1 MASSWP
7 LSPVYVKPPDWRL
20 PVFGVES
27 RVAGVQPPRRMHIL
41 FDLDGTLVDSRPGI
55 FNSIQYSL
63 KHHELPVPAAEDLLW
78 CIGPPILESFA
89 KLVGPDS
96 PHLFEPAVEKYRE
109 RYSATGIFE
118 CEVFPEIVET
128 LAELQRQRHTM
139 HVATSKAEVYAKRI
153 ITHFEM
159 DRFFASVNGSELDG
173 TRANKAELIA
183 HILEQQGISREEVV
197 MIGDR
202 EHDMIGAVKNS
213 VPAIGAL
220 WGYGTGKELMESGAT
235 LCSRVPHLLV
245 EMVETF

>member
-1 MASSWP
+1 
-7 LSPVYVKPPDWRL
+7 
-20 PVFGVES
+20 
-27 RVAGVQPPRRMHIL
+27 MHIL

-55 FNSIQYSL
+55 FNCIRYSME
-63 KHHELPVPAAEDLLW
+63 HHKLPVPAAEDLLW

-96 PHLFEPAVEKYRE
+96 PHLFEPAVVKYRE
-109 RYSATGIFE
+109 RYSAIGIFE
-118 CEVFPEIVET
+118 CEVFPEILQT
-128 LAELQRQRHTM
+128 LEKLQQQGHTM
-139 HVATSKAEVYAKRI
+139 HVATSKAEIYAKRI

-183 HILEQQGISREEVV
+183 HILEQQNIPREEVL

-202 EHDMIGAVKNS
+202 EHDMIGAVKNGIP
-213 VPAIGAL
+213 VIGAL

-235 LCSRVPHLLV
+235 LCARVPHLLV
-245 EMVETF
+245 EMVETV